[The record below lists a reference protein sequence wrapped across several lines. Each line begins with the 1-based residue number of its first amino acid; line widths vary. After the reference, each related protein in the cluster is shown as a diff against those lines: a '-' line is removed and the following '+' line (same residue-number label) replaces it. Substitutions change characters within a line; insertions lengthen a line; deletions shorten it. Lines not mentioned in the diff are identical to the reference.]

1 MFVFIKLVYSKQK
14 YEKEKKTLIYI
25 LKFFLFQLTEVIGD
39 KREREGTDDA
49 DVWQNMETVKDGN
62 KNDKPK
68 KKKKK

>member
-1 MFVFIKLVYSKQK
+1 M
-14 YEKEKKTLIYI
+14 
-25 LKFFLFQLTEVIGD
+25 IGD

>member
-1 MFVFIKLVYSKQK
+1 MQILCFGIESFFT
-14 YEKEKKTLIYI
+14 E

>member
-1 MFVFIKLVYSKQK
+1 MQ
-14 YEKEKKTLIYI
+14 I
-25 LKFFLFQLTEVIGD
+25 LCFGIESFFTVLNFFLFQLTEVIGD

>member
-1 MFVFIKLVYSKQK
+1 MQILCFGIESFFTV
-14 YEKEKKTLIYI
+14 